1 MRSRK
6 RALRLFVEALESRE
20 TPSVTFVDS
29 TFESV
34 SSGLPGDWNQWSNDG
49 SSPFGVAT
57 TGTSPAP
64 TSGTNVLAYSPP
76 FSSTNALAWN
86 EQVVDKDATIS
97 ANVFLSSA
105 NPVRI
110 LGRGSNLNTST
121 PTYYALTI
129 TRGLTVGLAKVV
141 GGTASAVG
149 TSVTSTDYV
158 SQKWA
163 RVTLDIS
170 GSTLRA
176 QVQRLD
182 NGQYL
187 TSAGGW
193 QASPVWAVTA
203 TDTSITAGDLTGIG
217 RFATDANPLYFDDFR
232 VEKAGGENFDGVATG
247 SLPGDWAQWSS
258 NGSSPFAV
266 SPATSGTNPI
276 YARSAPNALAF
287 TPLSTV
293 SGRAWYNVSQSANVT
308 VSTDVYLNNPL
319 DSVIFARGAN
329 LSGTTPT
336 YYAANIRRGL
346 TASLSKVTSGT
357 ETGIGTAVTSGDYVS
372 QLWVTVTLDVQG
384 STVRMQVQRRDTNQ
398 YLTSAGGWQSAPTWA
413 VTATD
418 TAITA
423 GGYTGVSRKSGNAN
437 ATSFDNFVVTP
448 GPASP
453 PSGNVI
459 DITQTSIT
467 SPIILNQANTTYR
480 LMNNLSATGTAFVV
494 AAKGVTLD
502 LNGYTVTYSTAA
514 SPVVP
519 NGGFETALS
528 GDATRPANWDLSA
541 APTARRVAARLGMW
555 GNYMLQMNN
564 FTSTQTITSDW
575 ITIPEASREYAATI
589 TPRGT
594 SNVQVEVRVLADTGS
609 GLQTIA
615 SGIAAPSDVGRGF
628 SAVAQFTPV
637 AGVTQ
642 VKIQVIATLASGT
655 SGSVDMDYA
664 ALLRSRDFGVMAT
677 QTTQIPPH
685 LSSIFGYRNAADFTV
700 RNGTITQGASKSYKG
715 NPLFFQTLP
724 GVKVDG
730 VTTNASGMDT
740 DNLYANYAS
749 NIDIRNSTF
758 DSTVDNI
765 SKRMLGFGAIRMMST
780 SGELYIGG
788 NTILNSP
795 MCGIYIA
802 SHNGNANTA
811 RIVNNTIR
819 QKAFVSDGYGILI
832 NGLSNFEL
840 GYNTIQPILG
850 RGILFDGFNSYITK
864 DGDIHDNIVE
874 AYEKPNLEYGPEGL
888 EATALRMRNY
898 NGQHRNLVFRN
909 NTFSARTDANGVNQ
923 AIAVRVTQDGRSG
936 QMTGANDRFEGNTF
950 RAIVEVTDPI
960 KKAFAVSLAGVSRG
974 TGLQFWSNIFES
986 NYCTLNVGDNDTQF
1000 ANEDVLFASNTH
1012 RKSTLGVARSE
1023 YQTVII
1029 NTPSNGSGG
1038 FYEALDIKLINRL
1051 YDGGATSTIAYTGG
1065 GQKRVGVGSLLT
1077 TNVTASGS
1085 PAQGATVTVYDK
1097 DNQAVGTGTTDYN
1110 GRVIIPVVTTLY
1122 LQTTSNPSL
1131 ITTDNRGGFL
1141 IRAAWS
1147 SNTQQVNDAIS
1158 GNTTLNFAF

>member
-6 RALRLFVEALESRE
+6 RAPRLFVEALESRE
-20 TPSVTFVDS
+20 TPSVTYIDAS
-29 TFESV
+29 FESV
-34 SSGLPGDWNQWSNDG
+34 SSGLPGGWNQWSNDG
-49 SSPFGVAT
+49 SSPFGVAA
-57 TGTSPAP
+57 TGASPAP
-64 TSGTNVLAYSPP
+64 TSGTNVLAYSPLY
-76 FSSTNALAWN
+76 SSTNGLAWN

-97 ANVFLSSA
+97 ANVYLSSA
-105 NPVRI
+105 NPIRI
-110 LGRGSNLNTST
+110 VGRGSDLNTST

-141 GGTASAVG
+141 GGTATAVG
-149 TSVTSTDYV
+149 TSVTSGDYV
-158 SQKWA
+158 SQKWS

-170 GSTLRA
+170 GTTLRA

-193 QASPVWAVTA
+193 QAAPTWAVTA
-203 TDTSITAGDLTGIG
+203 TDSSIAAGDLTGIG

-247 SLPGDWAQWSS
+247 ALPADWSQWSS
-258 NGSSPFAV
+258 NASNPFAV

-287 TPLSTV
+287 TPLSGV
-293 SGRAWYNVSQSANVT
+293 SGRAWYNASQPANVT

-319 DSVIFARGAN
+319 DSVVFARGAN
-329 LSGTTPT
+329 LGGTTPT

-346 TASLSKVTSGT
+346 TASLSKVSAGT

-384 STVRMQVQRRDTNQ
+384 STVRMQLQRRDTNQ
-398 YLTSAGGWQSAPTWA
+398 YLTTGGGWQAAPTWA

-418 TAITA
+418 TSITA

-437 ATSFDNFVVTP
+437 ATSFDNFVATP
-448 GPASP
+448 GQSTP
-453 PSGNVI
+453 PGNVV

-480 LMNNLSATGTAFVV
+480 LMNNLTATSTAFVV

-502 LNGYTVTYSTAA
+502 LNGHTVTYGTAA
-514 SPVVP
+514 SPTVT
-519 NGGFETALS
+519 NGGFETGKV
-528 GDATRPANWDLSA
+528 GDATLPANWDLTS
-541 APTARRVAARLGMW
+541 APTARRVAARVGMW
-555 GNYMLQMNN
+555 GSYMLQMNN
-564 FTSTQTITSDW
+564 FTSTQTLTTSDW
-575 ITIPEASREYAATI
+575 IPISEVGREYAATV

-594 SNVQVEVRVLADTGS
+594 SNVQVEVRVLADLGS

-615 SGIAAPSDVGRGF
+615 SGFSAPSDVGRGF
-628 SAVAQFTPV
+628 SAVAQFTPGV
-637 AGVTQ
+637 SVTQ
-642 VKIQVIATLASGT
+642 VKIQIIATLASGT
-655 SGSVDMDYA
+655 SGSVDMDYV
-664 ALLRSRDFGVMAT
+664 ALQRSRDFGVMAT
-677 QTTQIPPH
+677 QTTSVPPQLASIP
-685 LSSIFGYRNAADFTV
+685 GYRTTDNFTIK
-700 RNGTITQGASKSYKG
+700 NGTVTQGAGKAYKG
-715 NPLFFQTLP
+715 NPLFFQSLP
-724 GVKVDG
+724 GLKVDG
-730 VTTNASGMDT
+730 VNTNASGMDT
-740 DNLYANYAS
+740 DNLWGNYAS

-765 SKRMLGFGAIRMMST
+765 SKRMVGFGAIRMMST

-795 MCGIYIA
+795 MTGIYIA

-811 RIVNNTIR
+811 RIVNNIIR

-832 NGLSNFEL
+832 NGMSNFEI
-840 GYNTIQPILG
+840 GNNTIQPILG

-909 NTFSARTDANGVNQ
+909 NTFSARTDADGVNQ
-923 AIAVRVTQDGRSG
+923 AIAVRVTQDGRNG
-936 QMTGANDRFEGNTF
+936 QMAGANDRFEGNTF
-950 RAIVEVTDPI
+950 RAIVEVTDPA
-960 KKAFAVSLAGVSRG
+960 KKAFAISLAAVSPG
-974 TGLQFWSNIFES
+974 TGLQFWSNVFES

-1012 RKSTLGVARSE
+1012 RKSTLGVARTE
-1023 YQTVII
+1023 YQTIII

-1038 FYEALDIKLINRL
+1038 FHAALDIKLINRL
-1051 YDGGATSTIAYTGG
+1051 YEGGATSTITYTGN
-1065 GQKRVGVGSLLT
+1065 GQKKVGVGSLLT

-1085 PAQGATVTVYDK
+1085 PAQGAIVTVYDK
-1097 DNQAVGTGTTDYN
+1097 DNQAIGTGTTDYN
-1110 GRVIIPVVTTLY
+1110 GRVIIPVVTTY
-1122 LQTTSNPSL
+1122 YTQTTGSP
-1131 ITTDNRGGFL
+1131 TADPRGGFR
-1141 IRAAWS
+1141 IHTAWS
-1147 SNTQQVNDAIS
+1147 SSTQQVNDPIS